1 MQPSWEYKGKQR
13 CTKVSAQCMGGG
25 DGLTG
30 NFILAER
37 FQVED
42 DEWWEE
48 NGGNVGLI
56 VQCVNQRTFYHYPPA
71 ATSQSRVR
79 VDPRYEDGRQRQ
91 LDKAM
96 PHIAAA
102 LEAGLDV
109 VIHCNQ
115 SFHRCPVTLAAV
127 FRRLTGCSA
136 AVCICV
142 YFLLLFY
149 ISTIII
155 IIIIAII
162 INNNHNNFNN
172 DCHTSNFIII
182 FIIAIICKAFLDY
195 LATVRR
201 IWRGHMSRCGGNARA
216 RDAGLVSAQGWAA
229 DARPRPSCGDKPA
242 LAELGQPASSGK
254 PASGG
259 RACGDKPAC
268 AYGDKP
274 ELATG
279 ARGGGALRTHTQ
291 TQTHTHNTYTNTH
304 SE

>member
-1 MQPSWEYKGKQR
+1 
-13 CTKVSAQCMGGG
+13 MGGG

-149 ISTIII
+149 ISMIII

-162 INNNHNNFNN
+162 INNKHHNFHNY
-172 DCHTSNFIII
+172 CHTSNFIII

-216 RDAGLVSAQGWAA
+216 NDDGMVSAQGWAA
-229 DARPRPSCGDKPA
+229 EQTMDVRAPRAATSQPS
-242 LAELGQPASSGK
+242 QSSGSQP
-254 PASGG
+254 PAASQ
-259 RACGDKPAC
+259 RAVDAPA
-268 AYGDKP
+268 
-274 ELATG
+274 ATSQH
-279 ARGGGALRTHTQ
+279 APTATSQSSPQVPAAAVPSAHTHRHKHTHTTHTQ
-291 TQTHTHNTYTNTH
+291 THTVSSPKTCRVRRHGPTT
-304 SE
+304 